1 MGNRWID
8 LDFAWTE
15 LKRKRYNL
23 DNNMCYDKDKVQA
36 DCEKKSAMMENV
48 GKDDTIGAVNG
59 LEYILHVLNQGNV
72 DAAES
77 MARKLLYDAK
87 QAQAR
92 TVALMG
98 PSLTTATP
106 TTAVVPAV
114 FIGKRPR
121 EDEQTYYPRQRGA
134 PKKNCAWCTSTG
146 KWIPITAENTFPL
159 ASVVEPVD

>member
-1 MGNRWID
+1 MTSTQD
-8 LDFAWTE
+8 LDVAWTE
-15 LKRKRYNL
+15 LKRERYNL

-92 TVALMG
+92 T
-98 PSLTTATP
+98 PSLTTAMP
-106 TTAVVPAV
+106 STAVVPAV

-121 EDEQTYYPRQRGA
+121 EDEQAHYPRPRGA
-134 PKKNCAWCTSTG
+134 PKKNCAWSTSTG
-146 KWIPITAENTFPL
+146 KWIPITAEKTFPL
-159 ASVVEPVD
+159 ASVVESVD